1 MPRVKHDRV
10 LWGAEDAMKADRQLH
25 DAQVRAEVT
34 SRARHVVNQ
43 EGADL
48 RRQLVKLSPLEATQL
63 TRGGAARQQ
72 VTRRWC
78 SRHGF

>member
-1 MPRVKHDRV
+1 MAHIPNNMIRRRIINVKERY
-10 LWGAEDAMKADRQLH
+10 RQLH
-25 DAQVRAEVT
+25 DTQIRAEVS

-48 RRQLVKLSPLEATQL
+48 RRQLIELSPLEATQL
-63 TRGGAARQQ
+63 TRGGTARQQ
-72 VTRRWC
+72 VTRRRC

>member
-1 MPRVKHDRV
+1 MSKTSRV
-10 LWGAEDAMKADRQLH
+10 LGGAEHAMQANRQLN
-25 DAQVRAEVT
+25 DTEVRAEVS

-43 EGADL
+43 EGANL
-48 RRQLVKLSPLEATQL
+48 RRQLIELSPLEATQL
-63 TRGGAARQQ
+63 TRGGTARQQ